1 MGEGVPV
8 DKVESVKWYKLA
20 AEQGDADAQFNLGA
34 SYLEGNGIDI
44 DNVEGMKW
52 IKLAAKNGYQQA
64 IKYME
69 SLQE

>member
-1 MGEGVPV
+1 MSV
-8 DKVESVKWYKLA
+8 DKVESIKWYRLA
-20 AEQGDADAQFNLGA
+20 AEQGHADAQFNLGA

-69 SLQE
+69 SLQKIIG